1 MYWIGIDSFRMMWN
15 IAGCDGTCTNCC
27 GVYTNKA
34 KESVFLCW
42 DVLKH
47 YKWIFTF
54 SVYLNFKGKLIST
67 EKTWE
72 GFQSQEGKNKNN
84 TIFYFYLILLHEK

>member
-15 IAGCDGTCTNCC
+15 VAGCDGTCTNCC

-34 KESVFLCW
+34 KESVFFCW

-54 SVYLNFKGKLIST
+54 SVKACLST
-67 EKTWE
+67 EKKNFE
-72 GFQSQEGKNKNN
+72 GF
-84 TIFYFYLILLHEK
+84 